1 MGNYDF
7 RIRAKRWCKYL
18 ASYLHEK
25 VHGLDFS
32 MVYVGD
38 LQRNTDEYHGY
49 SMTDASDLMKMLRAV
64 PVNRGTLSF
73 LDVGCGKGM
82 CLKCAAELG
91 FKKVAGL
98 DLDTHLLKIARKN
111 MAKLKIKAE
120 CIYANAETFSSYADY
135 DVFYFYNPFG
145 RSVFTQVIQ
154 AIVDSQ
160 NIRNRDIWVIYY
172 HPVFGD
178 LFCQAGFTLENEV
191 KDSTRDTTARIYHYS
206 KTVRTDKK
214 TGGFER

>member
-18 ASYLHEK
+18 TNYFQEK
-25 VHGLDFS
+25 LHGLDFS

-49 SMTDASDLMKMLRAV
+49 SMTDANDLKKMLHAV
-64 PVNRGTLSF
+64 PVKAETLAF

-82 CLKCAAELG
+82 CLKCAAEVG
-91 FKKVAGL
+91 YKKVSGL
-98 DLDTHLLKIARKN
+98 DLDTHLLDIARRN
-111 MAKLKIKAE
+111 MTKLKIKAE
-120 CIYANAETFSSYADY
+120 CIYANAETFSGYADF

-145 RSVFTQVIQ
+145 KSVFTQVIQ
-154 AIVDSQ
+154 AIVDSRNQ
-160 NIRNRDIWVIYY
+160 RNRDIWVIYY

-178 LFCQAGFTLENEV
+178 LFRQAGFTLEHEV
-191 KDSTRDTTARIYHYS
+191 RDSTRDTTAKIYHYVKS
-206 KTVRTDKK
+206 RK
-214 TGGFER
+214 